1 MWIFLGVFA
10 HVFPGRRSSLNAS
23 PLEIKVSWLQ
33 FEQNLCDL
41 NPFPL
46 SEALRRVGAHRIPG
60 LYRRRKKKQQNP
72 PQNRMKANMFLGRVC
87 KSSTRGRWSTTAVL
101 LKSPQHRFPSR
112 EEPKPQ
118 GQTPKWGELEAA
130 RGRGCGGR
138 LRKDE
143 NQRVIAWLRLEGPS
157 MALQETYG
165 NWMGPPPVPAKRLV
179 RQAGIYSVAGK
190 MTPMDDF
197 RPASPDSFDNEDD
210 YDDVSVSGLD
220 RGYKPPAPNEDLQ
233 SQRSRGGVYI
243 LAGKPPPSNPSPVGN
258 PKPSCGRGRP
268 SVVVLYILVVLSF
281 VVWVP
286 LLALAMVKQV
296 EIMAELELLR
306 SNYTESQIHM
316 LQELSDS
323 RQERTWLRSGM
334 RSYYRELW
342 DITAR
347 ICKAGPKKKCLAGW
361 KDFEESCYYF
371 STERMSWRE
380 AKEICDDRGAHLV
393 IINSEQEQAFLK
405 NSINSSKTYWL
416 GVTDEQQE
424 GTWLWTNGDA
434 VSISYWMAWQENK
447 DQDQKDCGAMV
458 SNGMWADERCSHLH
472 HWICERPWKC

>member
-1 MWIFLGVFA
+1 MGPSWRRMWIFLGVFA

-179 RQAGIYSVAGK
+179 RQAGKFGVKRTVLGVFFWGDGGWLGNRRGTSCGGHCCWMEQGKTCRSAGGCSSCLR
-190 MTPMDDF
+190 
-197 RPASPDSFDNEDD
+197 RPKISRFCPVSPPDS
-210 YDDVSVSGLD
+210 VLD
-220 RGYKPPAPNEDLQ
+220 L
-233 SQRSRGGVYI
+233 
-243 LAGKPPPSNPSPVGN
+243 
-258 PKPSCGRGRP
+258 
-268 SVVVLYILVVLSF
+268 
-281 VVWVP
+281 
-286 LLALAMVKQV
+286 
-296 EIMAELELLR
+296 
-306 SNYTESQIHM
+306 
-316 LQELSDS
+316 
-323 RQERTWLRSGM
+323 
-334 RSYYRELW
+334 
-342 DITAR
+342 
-347 ICKAGPKKKCLAGW
+347 
-361 KDFEESCYYF
+361 
-371 STERMSWRE
+371 RE
-380 AKEICDDRGAHLV
+380 ASAASSPAAVTLV
-393 IINSEQEQAFLK
+393 
-405 NSINSSKTYWL
+405 L
-416 GVTDEQQE
+416 GILHPEHCFC
-424 GTWLWTNGDA
+424 
-434 VSISYWMAWQENK
+434 SRFWQEFTLLLGK
-447 DQDQKDCGAMV
+447 
-458 SNGMWADERCSHLH
+458 
-472 HWICERPWKC
+472 

>member
-1 MWIFLGVFA
+1 
-10 HVFPGRRSSLNAS
+10 
-23 PLEIKVSWLQ
+23 
-33 FEQNLCDL
+33 
-41 NPFPL
+41 
-46 SEALRRVGAHRIPG
+46 
-60 LYRRRKKKQQNP
+60 
-72 PQNRMKANMFLGRVC
+72 
-87 KSSTRGRWSTTAVL
+87 
-101 LKSPQHRFPSR
+101 
-112 EEPKPQ
+112 
-118 GQTPKWGELEAA
+118 
-130 RGRGCGGR
+130 
-138 LRKDE
+138 
-143 NQRVIAWLRLEGPS
+143 

-220 RGYKPPAPNEDLQ
+220 RAYKPPAPNEGLQ
-233 SQRSRGGVYI
+233 SQKSRGGTGVYI

-268 SVVVLYILVVLSF
+268 SVAVLYVLVVLSF

-286 LLALAMVKQV
+286 LLALAMVKREWAQQIITRDPLPGPNLLSSIISISEV

-306 SNYTESQIHM
+306 SNYTESQIHKLKIRVTQGVGWEEGKGGSPCSVLPV

-323 RQERTWLRSGM
+323 RRERTWLRSGM
-334 RSYYRELW
+334 RSYYRELR
-342 DITAR
+342 DIAAR
-347 ICKAGPKKKCLAGW
+347 VCKSGPKKECLAGW

-380 AKEICDDRGAHLV
+380 AMEICDDQGAHLV

-405 NSINSSKTYWL
+405 NGINSSNTYWL
-416 GVTDEQQE
+416 GLTDEQQE

-434 VSISYWMAWQENK
+434 VSI
-447 DQDQKDCGAMV
+447 
-458 SNGMWADERCSHLH
+458 
-472 HWICERPWKC
+472 